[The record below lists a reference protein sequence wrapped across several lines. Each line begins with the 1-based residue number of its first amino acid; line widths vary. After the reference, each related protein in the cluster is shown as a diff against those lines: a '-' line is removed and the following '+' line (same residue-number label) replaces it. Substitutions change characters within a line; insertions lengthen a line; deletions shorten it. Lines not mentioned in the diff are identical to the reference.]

1 MSGPNFQKVVAAERG
16 LLICALNDNSLIDR
30 SGLGAD
36 DFFDWR
42 AKACWAAALEC
53 MAAQGRCDIVTIVE
67 LIEFDGAFEWLRDIA
82 PDVSQSLGDGYAEV
96 VSRESRRRKA
106 YAIAQQAIEALS
118 TSDYGDA
125 VDIAVRDMLALSRDV
140 GSHECSI
147 KQALRLAI
155 DDVDEACRSGGKL
168 RGLTTG
174 LSDLDDC
181 LGGFHAGDLVVIG
194 ARPAIGKTAFMLNIC
209 TAPSEPVGVIS
220 SEQGR
225 AQIGAR
231 WLAMHG
237 QVSLHSMR
245 TGRVETNQLD
255 RLTSAAVKLSGQA
268 KIRVNDKP
276 GISIDEVIRQARSWK
291 FEHDIKALYIDYI
304 QRIHPRDKKIPRH
317 EQVADIVQSLKELAR
332 ELEIAVVALGQVA
345 RKVDDRA
352 DKRPHMGDLAESG
365 CIEREADQIMLLYRD
380 EVYSES
386 SSRKGII
393 DILVEKNR
401 HGPTGAVSAAWIGE
415 YVKVGNLGDRH
426 DF

>member
-1 MSGPNFQKVVAAERG
+1 MSSPNFQKVVASERG
-16 LLICALNDNSLIDR
+16 VLICALNDNSLIDR
-30 SGLGAD
+30 CALKSD

-42 AKACWAAALEC
+42 ARACWEAVIES
-53 MAAQGRCDIVTIVE
+53 MATHGRCDAATIIELVE
-67 LIEFDGAFEWLRDIA
+67 FADAYAWLCEIA
-82 PDVSQSLGDGYAEV
+82 KEAAQTLGDAYADV
-96 VSRESRRRKA
+96 VARESRRRKA

-118 TSDYGDA
+118 TSDYGEA
-125 VDIAVRDMLALSRDV
+125 VDVAVRDMLALSRDA
-140 GSHECSI
+140 GNHECGI
-147 KQALRLAI
+147 KQALKIAI
-155 DDVDEACRSGGKL
+155 DDIDDACKSGGKL
-168 RGLTTG
+168 RGLTSG
-174 LSDLDDC
+174 LADLDEC

-209 TAPSEPVGVIS
+209 TAPTESVGVIS

-225 AQIGAR
+225 GQIGAR

-237 QVSLHSMR
+237 KVSLHSMR
-245 TGRVETNQLD
+245 TGRVDPAQLD
-255 RLTSAAVKLSGQA
+255 RVTSAAVRLSGQA
-268 KIRVNDKP
+268 MVRVNDKP

-332 ELEIAVVALGQVA
+332 ELEISVIALGQVS
-345 RKVDDRA
+345 RKVDERS

-380 EVYSES
+380 EAYNEQSD
-386 SSRKGII
+386 RKGIL

-401 HGPTGAVSAAWIGE
+401 HGPTGLVAAAWIGE
-415 YVKVGNLGDRH
+415 FVKVGNLGERN